1 MSNSDS
7 FIDEVTEEVRRDRL
21 FALLRRYGW
30 IAVVVILGIVGGTAW
45 REWSNAQAEAQAQ
58 AAGDALVAAMERADA
73 SARMDALRVIDPA
86 SPGAGAVR
94 DFLLAAELAADD
106 RAGEAA
112 ALLDAIAV
120 TPDLPE
126 IYRQIAAFKALTLTA
141 PDRDP
146 ADLRTA
152 FEALAEPGLPLRL
165 LAQEQLA
172 LLDIRAGDAEAA
184 ITRLQAILIDA
195 EVTSDL
201 QQRAG
206 QAIVALGG
214 TPEAAAGSDG

>member
-1 MSNSDS
+1 MSNTDS

-21 FALLRRYGW
+21 FGLLRRYGW

-45 REWSNAQAEAQAQ
+45 REWSNAQAQAQAQ
-58 AAGDALVAAMERADA
+58 AAGDALVAAMEGPGTP
-73 SARMDALRVIDPA
+73 ARIDALRAIDPA
-86 SPGAGAVR
+86 SPGAGTVR
-94 DFLLAAELAADD
+94 DFLLAAELAADG

-112 ALLDAIAV
+112 SLLDAIAV

-126 IYRQIAAFKALTLTA
+126 IYRQIAAFKALSLTA
-141 PDRDP
+141 SDRDP

-172 LLDIRAGDAEAA
+172 LLDIRAGDTEAA
-184 ITRLQAILIDA
+184 IARLQAILIDA

-214 TPEAAAGSDG
+214 TPEAAAGSGG

>member
-21 FALLRRYGW
+21 FALLKRYGW

-45 REWSNAQAEAQAQ
+45 REWTKAQATAAAQAT
-58 AAGDALVAAMERADA
+58 GDALVAAIEADDA
-73 SARMDALRVIDPA
+73 AARIDALRALDA
-86 SPGAGAVR
+86 EAPGGRAVR
-94 DFLLAAELAADD
+94 DFLLASELAG
-106 RAGEAA
+106 AGRSDEAA
-112 ALLDAIAV
+112 AILDAVAV
-120 TPDLPE
+120 SPDLPQ

-141 PDRDP
+141 ATRDP
-146 ADLRTA
+146 AELRTA

-172 LLDIRAGDAEAA
+172 LLDIEAGDRDAA
-184 ITRLQAILIDA
+184 IARLQAILIDA
-195 EVTSDL
+195 EATSDL
-201 QQRAG
+201 QQRAA

-214 TPEAAAGSDG
+214 TPEAAVGSGG

>member
-21 FALLRRYGW
+21 FGLLRRYGW

-45 REWSNAQAEAQAQ
+45 REWSNAQSQARAQ
-58 AAGDALVAAMERADA
+58 AAGDALVAAMERADTPG
-73 SARMDALRVIDPA
+73 RIDALRAIDPA

-94 DFLLAAELAADD
+94 DFLLASELANDG
-106 RAGEAA
+106 RAAEAA
-112 ALLDAIAV
+112 SLLDAIAV

-172 LLDIRAGDAEAA
+172 LLDIRAGDTDAA
-184 ITRLQAILIDA
+184 IARLQAILIDA
-195 EVTSDL
+195 EATSDL

-214 TPEAAAGSDG
+214 TPEAAAGSGG

>member
-1 MSNSDS
+1 MSNTDS

-58 AAGDALVAAMERADA
+58 AAGDALVAAMERPDTP
-73 SARMDALRVIDPA
+73 ARIDALQAIDPA

-94 DFLLAAELAADD
+94 DFLLAAELAADG
-106 RAGEAA
+106 RAAEAVS
-112 ALLDAIAV
+112 LLDAIAIN
-120 TPDLPE
+120 PDLSD

-172 LLDIRAGDAEAA
+172 LLDIRAGDIDAA
-184 ITRLQAILIDA
+184 IARLQAILIDA

>member
-1 MSNSDS
+1 MSNTDS

-45 REWSNAQAEAQAQ
+45 REWSNAQAQAQAE
-58 AAGDALVAAMERADA
+58 AAGDALIAALEQADTP
-73 SARMDALRVIDPA
+73 ARIEALQAIDPA

-106 RAGEAA
+106 RATEAA
-112 ALLDAIAV
+112 GLLDGIAV
-120 TPDLPE
+120 SPDLPL

-172 LLDIRAGDAEAA
+172 LLDIHAGDTDAA
-184 ITRLQAILIDA
+184 IARLQAILIDA

>member
-1 MSNSDS
+1 MSNTDS

-45 REWSNAQAEAQAQ
+45 REWSNAQAQAQAE
-58 AAGDALVAAMERADA
+58 AAGDALIAALEQADTP
-73 SARMDALRVIDPA
+73 ARIEALQAIDPA

-106 RAGEAA
+106 RATEAA
-112 ALLDAIAV
+112 GLLDSIAV
-120 TPDLPE
+120 SPDLPL

-172 LLDIRAGDAEAA
+172 LLDIRAGDTDAA
-184 ITRLQAILIDA
+184 IARLQAILIDA

>member
-1 MSNSDS
+1 MSNTDS

-45 REWSNAQAEAQAQ
+45 REWSNAQAQAQAE
-58 AAGDALVAAMERADA
+58 AAGDALIAALEQADTP
-73 SARMDALRVIDPA
+73 ARIEALQAIDPA

-106 RAGEAA
+106 RATEAA
-112 ALLDAIAV
+112 GLLDGIAV
-120 TPDLPE
+120 SPDLPL

-172 LLDIRAGDAEAA
+172 LLDIRAGDTDAA
-184 ITRLQAILIDA
+184 IARLQAILIDA